1 MSDASLIRRGTPA
14 YRRASFSLL
23 LAGLGTFN
31 LLYAVQPLMPVFSR
45 EFGVGADETA
55 LLLSLTTCVL
65 APSLLIAAPIA
76 DRFGR
81 KPVMAA
87 SICTASLLTIASGT
101 VTDWHVLL
109 VLRALLGVALA
120 GVPAVAMTYLAEEI
134 APDALNGAMGFYIG
148 GNAMGG
154 VIGRLLNGFLADV
167 SSWHYA
173 LVVSG
178 TLGLAA
184 SMAMIY
190 ALPRS
195 RAFVPH
201 RHGGVVVPGLYRN
214 HLRRP
219 FILLMLLEG
228 AILSGAFVTT
238 FNLVGYRLNGPPFNL
253 SIGITSLVFV
263 VYLLGSPT
271 TILVG
276 QRLGHVHPTTRIIA
290 GIALMLAGLACM
302 WLEAIAPIALGI
314 ALLTIGF
321 FTAHS
326 SASGWIAIDQGQGRA
341 QAASLYLFSFY
352 AGSGALSWVGG
363 HLWSALAWHG
373 VTFFLVGLLALGSAS
388 AVAARRAQG

>member
-1 MSDASLIRRGTPA
+1 MSDPSFIRSGTSA

-65 APSLLIAAPIA
+65 APSLLAAAPVA

-87 SICTASLLTIASGT
+87 SICTASLLTIASGM

-109 VLRALLGVALA
+109 MLRALLGVALA

-134 APDALNGAMGFYIG
+134 DPDALSGAMGFYIG

-167 SSWHYA
+167 GSWHLA

-178 TLGLAA
+178 ALGLAA
-184 SMAMIY
+184 SIVMIY

-195 RAFVPH
+195 RIFVPH
-201 RHGGVVVPGLYRN
+201 RHGGVVVRGLYRD

-228 AILSGAFVTT
+228 TMLSGVFVTT
-238 FNLVGYRLNGPPFNL
+238 LNLVGYRLNGPPFNL
-253 SIGITSLVFV
+253 SVGITSLVFI
-263 VYLLGSPT
+263 VYLLGSPAT
-271 TILVG
+271 MIVG
-276 QRLGHVHPTTRIIA
+276 QRLGHVHPATRIIA
-290 GIALMLAGLACM
+290 GILLMLAGLACM
-302 WLEAIAPIALGI
+302 LVEAIAPIVLGI
-314 ALLTIGF
+314 ALITIGF
-321 FTAHS
+321 FIAHS
-326 SASGWIAIDQGQGRA
+326 SASAWVAIDQSRGRA

-352 AGSGALSWVGG
+352 AGSGVLSWVGG
-363 HLWSALAWHG
+363 HLWSALGWHG
-373 VTFFLVGLLALGSAS
+373 VTLFLVALLGLGSAS
-388 AVAARRAQG
+388 AVVARRAPG